1 MHTSA
6 LFIALFYQFK
16 NSMFIGI
23 GTYLI
28 FFPYVLGLHEKMV
41 EKHGPRGRIIPPAPE
56 KNLVGTTRVKIS
68 SNSTSFDGGNN
79 LHHPNDEL
87 TTTHSELKF
96 QK

>member
-1 MHTSA
+1 
-6 LFIALFYQFK
+6 
-16 NSMFIGI
+16 MFEGI

-79 LHHPNDEL
+79 LHPNDEL

>member
-1 MHTSA
+1 
-6 LFIALFYQFK
+6 
-16 NSMFIGI
+16 MFIGI

-68 SNSTSFDGGNN
+68 NNSTSFDGGNN
-79 LHHPNDEL
+79 LHNPNDEL
-87 TTTHSELKF
+87 TTTHSE
-96 QK
+96 

>member
-1 MHTSA
+1 MHSA

-16 NSMFIGI
+16 NNMY
-23 GTYLI
+23 YLLN
-28 FFPYVLGLHEKMV
+28 FCFLLGLHEKMV

-79 LHHPNDEL
+79 LHPNDEL

-96 QK
+96 KK